1 MRTKQMKTINNITP
15 FLARFFYLI
24 TYKILGLFTYLKSH
38 SEITLINAFQ
48 LGSTIAGIQSVL
60 NKCRPSSSTLL
71 QWPTANNYTEPSC
84 KLIGLKARSP
94 LASPPI
100 PTGGRQGTGSQ
111 SVTFSSL
118 DSW

>member
-60 NKCRPSSSTLL
+60 NKCRPHQHCCSGQQRTI
-71 QWPTANNYTEPSC
+71 T
-84 KLIGLKARSP
+84 
-94 LASPPI
+94 
-100 PTGGRQGTGSQ
+100 Q
-111 SVTFSSL
+111 SLPVN
-118 DSW
+118 